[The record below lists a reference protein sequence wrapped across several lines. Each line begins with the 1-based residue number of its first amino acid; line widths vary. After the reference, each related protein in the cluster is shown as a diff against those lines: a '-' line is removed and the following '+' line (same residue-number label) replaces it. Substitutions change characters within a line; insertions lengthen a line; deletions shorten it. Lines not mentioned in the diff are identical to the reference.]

1 MDLRAEKIA
10 LDLEHLGCHPDYL
23 EKQYH
28 RVQQDVV
35 RLKNEK
41 SQLPTALP
49 TLEDVED
56 RSIAIVRQID
66 EDYE

>member
-1 MDLRAEKIA
+1 MKT
-10 LDLEHLGCHPDYL
+10 
-23 EKQYH
+23 QYH
-28 RVQQDVV
+28 RVKQDAV

-56 RSIAIVRQID
+56 KSIAIVRQND